1 MTDIEKRLLNLLN
14 KNGKGFYT
22 ITWFTGEKQS
32 YISESVQ
39 NVTGFTSTELSK
51 ELGGL
56 NNIIC
61 EQDRLLVKKALSEL
75 FSSSFNSKEIT
86 FRIVTKENKIKN
98 IHQIIF
104 VERNSLGKVIVVE
117 TINTDFTI
125 ETGDSEAI
133 NQEYKKLL
141 DLNNAK
147 DKFISIVS
155 HDLRAPFTSLLGFSE
170 ILISEKDLPEDE
182 KQEYLGY
189 INNAAQSQLQL
200 VNHLLDWS
208 RLQTGRL
215 VVEPHRLNVKALVA
229 NAASLLTGTA
239 IRKSVSI
246 FQSIDEELFIHADER
261 LITQVVC
268 NLLSNAIKFTPT
280 GKSITIRA
288 EKFKTG
294 YIEFVIKDEGVGI
307 SDADQSKIFKIDE
320 KFSSNGTEG
329 EKGSGLG
336 LILVKDIIE
345 KHNGEIW
352 FYSRQEVGTEFHFTL
367 PEAKNVVLI
376 VEDDSGMLSL
386 YKKIISKAFEDCE
399 IIEANNGY
407 EALRVILN
415 KLPSL
420 VITDHEMPLMSG
432 VQLIE
437 AIRKKEGKR
446 AVPIIVISAKFN
458 DVIRQKYTELG
469 VNKLIPK
476 PIEGKQLVDLIY
488 QSVN

>member
-1 MTDIEKRLLNLLN
+1 MPDIEKRLLNLLN
-14 KNGKGFYT
+14 KNVKSFYT
-22 ITWFTGEKQS
+22 ITYFSGEKEN
-32 YISESVQ
+32 YISDSVQ
-39 NVTGFTSTELSK
+39 NVTGFTSSELSK

-61 EQDRLLVKKALSEL
+61 EKDRLVVKRTLTEL
-75 FSSSFNSKEIT
+75 FSSPFNNKELT
-86 FRIVTKENKIKN
+86 FRIVTKENRIKT
-98 IHQIIF
+98 IHQSVF
-104 VERNSLGKVIVVE
+104 VERNELGKVIIVE
-117 TINTDFTI
+117 TINTDSTI
-125 ETGDSEAI
+125 ETGDTEAI

-141 DLNNAK
+141 EMNNAK

-189 INNAAQSQLQL
+189 INNAAQSQLHL

-215 VVEPHRLNVKALVA
+215 IIEPHRMNVKSLVA
-229 NAASLLTGTA
+229 NATSLLTGTA
-239 IRKSVSI
+239 IRKNVSI
-246 FQSIDEELFIHADER
+246 YQAIDEDLFIHADER

-268 NLLSNAIKFTPT
+268 NLLGNAIKFTPT
-280 GKSITIRA
+280 GKSITISA
-288 EKFKTG
+288 DKFKTG
-294 YIEFVIKDEGVGI
+294 YIEFIIKDEGVGI
-307 SDADQSKIFKIDE
+307 SEANQSKIFKIDE
-320 KFSSNGTEG
+320 KFSANGTDG

-336 LILVKDIIE
+336 LILVKDIVE

-352 FYSRQEVGTEFHFTL
+352 FYSKQDSGTEFHFTL

-376 VEDDSGMLSL
+376 VEDDPGMLSL
-386 YKKIISKAFEDCE
+386 YKKIINKAFDDCE

-415 KLPSL
+415 RLPSL

-432 VQLIE
+432 IQLIE
-437 AIRKKEGKR
+437 AIRKKEGKS
-446 AVPIIVISAKFN
+446 AIPIIVISAKFN
-458 DVIRQKYTELG
+458 DALRQRYTELG
-469 VNKLIPK
+469 VKKLIPK
-476 PIEGKQLVDLIY
+476 PVEGKQLVDLIY

>member
-1 MTDIEKRLLNLLN
+1 MPDIEERLLNLLN
-14 KNGKGFYT
+14 KNKKSFYT
-22 ITWFTGEKQS
+22 ITYFSGDKQNFV
-32 YISESVQ
+32 SESVQ
-39 NVTGFTSTELSK
+39 NVTGFTSSELSK

-56 NNIIC
+56 NSIIC
-61 EQDRLLVKKALSEL
+61 EQDRLTVKKTLTEL
-75 FSSSFNSKEIT
+75 FSSPFNNKELT

-98 IHQIIF
+98 IHQSVF
-104 VERNSLGKVIVVE
+104 VERNELGKVIIIE

-141 DLNNAK
+141 EMNNAK

-170 ILISEKDLPEDE
+170 ILINEKDLPEDE

-215 VVEPHRLNVKALVA
+215 VVEPHRLNVKSIVA
-229 NAASLLTGTA
+229 NSTSLLTGTA
-239 IRKSVSI
+239 IRKNVTI
-246 FQSIDEELFIHADER
+246 YQSIDEELYIHADER
-261 LITQVVC
+261 LISQAVC
-268 NLLSNAIKFTPT
+268 NLIGNAIKFTPA
-280 GKSITIRA
+280 GKSITVSA

-294 YIEFVIKDEGVGI
+294 YVEIVIKDEGIGI
-307 SDADQSKIFKIDE
+307 SELDQTKIFKIDE
-320 KFSSNGTEG
+320 KFSANGTEG

-352 FYSRQEVGTEFHFTL
+352 FYSKQEVGTEFHFTI

-376 VEDDSGMLSL
+376 VEDDPSMLSL
-386 YKKIISKAFEDCE
+386 YKKIITKAFEDCE

-432 VQLIE
+432 IQLIE

-446 AVPIIVISAKFN
+446 AIPIIVISAKFN
-458 DVIRQKYTELG
+458 DTLRQKYTELG
-469 VNKLIPK
+469 VKKLIPK